1 MNKTE
6 EEITVE
12 EFLNLESKRQ
22 INRMVRTQS
31 SACSES
37 ERGEGEGR
45 GGKGREGKGR
55 EGEGGS
61 WRDYVGVLTSD
72 VLFCCY
78 KSAMSVG

>member
-31 SACSES
+31 SACSQS

-45 GGKGREGKGR
+45 EGKGKEGKGREGKGREKKGREGKGR

-61 WRDYVGVLTSD
+61 WRD
-72 VLFCCY
+72 
-78 KSAMSVG
+78 

>member
-45 GGKGREGKGR
+45 GGKGREGKG
-55 EGEGGS
+55 GS

>member
-31 SACSES
+31 SACSQS

-45 GGKGREGKGR
+45 EGKRREGEGREGKGKEGEGR
-55 EGEGGS
+55 EGEGRG
-61 WRDYVGVLTSD
+61 GGQLEG
-72 VLFCCY
+72 LGGC
-78 KSAMSVG
+78 AN

>member
-1 MNKTE
+1 MLNKTE

-45 GGKGREGKGR
+45 EGKGREKKRRKGKGREGKGR
-55 EGEGGS
+55 GGGQLEGLGG
-61 WRDYVGVLTSD
+61 
-72 VLFCCY
+72 C
-78 KSAMSVG
+78 AN